1 MGLRKEQI
9 EIDKD
14 WAKEVWEKIRNNI
27 EIGSDRFVVHYAEN
41 LFELL
46 VAIILSQNTNDKN
59 SIKAFMKLK
68 KHGLLPEKILAMDTG
83 ELEKLIRVAGLY
95 KQKAKTIRMLAEEIM
110 NGFDLREIVSGSV
123 EEAKKRLMKIRG
135 LGKKTIDVF
144 LAINGKKIMGIDTHA
159 KRIALRWGISKS
171 NSYDD
176 IQKAYMQL
184 FGFIDDLDT
193 FHKYLIELGRKY
205 CRARNPKCDSCPISE
220 LCPKIGIEK

>member
-1 MGLRKEQI
+1 
-9 EIDKD
+9 
-14 WAKEVWEKIRNNI
+14 
-27 EIGSDRFVVHYAEN
+27 
-41 LFELL
+41 
-46 VAIILSQNTNDKN
+46 
-59 SIKAFMKLK
+59 
-68 KHGLLPEKILAMDTG
+68 LPEKILAMDTG

-110 NGFDLREIVSGSV
+110 NGLDLREIVSGSV